1 MNYALMRI
9 VPFVFLI
16 CLALTASAQQAKT
29 PLYPEGIPCKL
40 HEDLETLYDETAKK
54 IKKVGVPE
62 IWYYPASGKTS
73 AKLSAILIVP
83 GGGYTTLAFDHE
95 GIKVAQWLNQL
106 GISAFVLMYRTPYW
120 ESSSCKKEIP
130 LSDAKQ
136 AMRIIR
142 HRASEWNIN
151 QNNIGVMGFS
161 AGGHLAATLSTQF
174 DLGNT
179 ATENQFDKFSS
190 RPNFSILVY
199 PVISMLNG
207 LTHMSSRKS
216 LLGDNPTKEELN
228 FYSNELQ
235 VKSNTPPTLLIHAK
249 DDSVVVPEN
258 SIQYHKALQK
268 NKIPTT
274 LHLMEVGGH
283 GFGIKNAH
291 APTNSWLKITEEW
304 LQEQKFLAD

>member
-1 MNYALMRI
+1 MRI
-9 VPFVFLI
+9 VSFVFLI
-16 CLALTASAQQAKT
+16 CLVLTASAQQAKT

-40 HEDLETLYDETAKK
+40 HEDLETLYDATGKK
-54 IKKVGVPE
+54 IIKVGVPE
-62 IWYYPASGKTS
+62 IWYYPASRKTS
-73 AKLSAILIVP
+73 AKLPAILIVP

-106 GISAFVLMYRTPYW
+106 GISAFVLLYRLPYW
-120 ESSSCKKEIP
+120 ESEPCKSKVA
-130 LSDAKQ
+130 LMDATR
-136 AMRIIR
+136 AIRIIR

-151 QNNIGVMGFS
+151 PNKVGVMGFS

-179 ATENQFDKFSS
+179 AVENQFDKFSS
-190 RPNFSILVY
+190 RPDFSILVY

-207 LTHMSSRKS
+207 LTHMGSRKS

-228 FYSNELQ
+228 FYSNDLQ

-258 SIQYHKALQK
+258 SIQYHRALQK
-268 NKIPTT
+268 NKTPTT
-274 LHLMEVGGH
+274 LHLLEVGGH
-283 GFGIKNAH
+283 GFGIKNAQ
-291 APTNSWLKITEEW
+291 APTNSWLKITDEW
-304 LQEQKFLAD
+304 LQEKKFIAD